1 MNKEQKKAV
10 EDLVLD
16 LDELE
21 NKPNRLFY
29 ALEEFAFAF
38 NKDNAV
44 PSIREAQDMYYKH
57 YNEGEMYGELYGSL
71 RRFKIEEWDRQIRRN
86 PEDLSETQ
94 DRIYGAE
101 DFIKTHIRN
110 LTEIL

>member
-21 NKPNRLFY
+21 NKPGRLFY

-44 PSIREAQDMYYKH
+44 PSIREVQDMYYEH
-57 YNEGEMYGELYGSL
+57 YNEGEIYRELFDSL
-71 RRFKIEEWDRQIRRN
+71 RKFKIQEWDKQIKHN
-86 PEDLSETQ
+86 PEDLDTTQ
-94 DRIYGAE
+94 DRIYGAQ
-101 DFIKTHIRN
+101 DYIKTHIRN
-110 LTEIL
+110 LTGIY